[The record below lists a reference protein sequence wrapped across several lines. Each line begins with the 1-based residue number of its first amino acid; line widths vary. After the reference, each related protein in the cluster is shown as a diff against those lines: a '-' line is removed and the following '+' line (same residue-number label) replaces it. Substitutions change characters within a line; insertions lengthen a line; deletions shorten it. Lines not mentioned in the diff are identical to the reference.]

1 MKILLEKILQEIKKT
16 HNVRAFTDLKD
27 ICREVLKTDVSLAV
41 EYLVKLS
48 EECENIVPYIAERDL
63 ASAKQIMGVHK
74 QSLILAAQNNH
85 FDSFLQALE
94 WNRSPDKIPDF
105 SVYEN
110 ISLPLN
116 FSQKNL
122 PKRKMVEMVE
132 EVAAQ
137 LGITELI
144 PKKISQLS
152 GGEKQRVAIARALI
166 NSPKYIFADE
176 PTGSLDSQNTQ
187 NIVEIFKSIA
197 QNGVG
202 VIIVTHDKSVATQC
216 DVIWE
221 MKDGRVL

>member
-1 MKILLEKILQEIKKT
+1 MITVNNVYKKYYS
-16 HNVRAFTDLKD
+16 NDRVAYPALNG
-27 ICREVLKTDVSLAV
+27 A
-41 EYLVKLS
+41 
-48 EECENIVPYIAERDL
+48 
-63 ASAKQIMGVHK
+63 
-74 QSLILAAQNNH
+74 SLIAKEGELTAILGASGAGKSTLLHILACIENYDSGSVVVDGVELKNLNEDKASLYRNSQIGIVLQN
-85 FDSFLQALE
+85 FAL
-94 WNRSPDKIPDF
+94 IPDF